1 VHTHCLAIVN
11 NTLRDSGRIRGP
23 RETEEIF
30 CRGILSGF
38 GGRAYA
44 AVLRGVVVRDFPL
57 VVGEGGTVRVDE
69 RPVEVCVTW
78 VTRRRWAEAWLSAV
92 AVGVRIRYEVGWAVD
107 WVVDGYG
114 IGIGRGRRQLKGGE
128 IDRL

>member
-1 VHTHCLAIVN
+1 MCTICVR
-11 NTLRDSGRIRGP
+11 LR
-23 RETEEIF
+23 F
-30 CRGILSGF
+30 HV
-38 GGRAYA
+38 YMW
-44 AVLRGVVVRDFPL
+44 
-57 VVGEGGTVRVDE
+57 RVDT
-69 RPVEVCVTW
+69 VTW

-114 IGIGRGRRQLKGGE
+114 IGIGHGRRQLKGGE